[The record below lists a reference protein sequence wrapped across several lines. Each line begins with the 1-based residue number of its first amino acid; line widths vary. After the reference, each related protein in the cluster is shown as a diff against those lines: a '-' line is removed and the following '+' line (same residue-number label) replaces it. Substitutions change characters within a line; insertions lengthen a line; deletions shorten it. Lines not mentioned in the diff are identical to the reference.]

1 MTSKKEREAIDEF
14 HQGRA
19 ERSQAEIDKRSHLV
33 DPMTDPSS
41 GDPPAAIS
49 EHGERLGTIPV
60 TRNAVADTEQAKQEG
75 LDAAKQN
82 EPTKAEKA
90 SSDRQKAAASKDR
103 SDRMSQPAGQKPA
116 SERQQAAE
124 KQDDHAKKDE
134 PKSASSWTPPWES
147 SKSKT

>member
-124 KQDDHAKKDE
+124 KPAAEKKDE
-134 PKSASSWTPPWES
+134 PKPASSWTPPWES
-147 SKSKT
+147 PKPKT